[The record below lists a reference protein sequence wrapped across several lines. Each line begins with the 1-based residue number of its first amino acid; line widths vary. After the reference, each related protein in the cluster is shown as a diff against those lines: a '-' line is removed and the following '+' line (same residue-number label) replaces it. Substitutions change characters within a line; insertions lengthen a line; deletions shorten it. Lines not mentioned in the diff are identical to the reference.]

1 MVNNK
6 GYIRNQYHPFIVHHP
21 SFIINRLSR
30 LSPSH
35 TASVPPLFQSSP
47 CLLPDG
53 KLEKHVPHYAAYTYG
68 WQALPHCEH
77 DNSLTVRHKS
87 PDRATHRQD
96 AGPYLPFHQ
105 QPGYGEIATHLC
117 IFRLIRNP
125 LESFRR
131 SIRQILKQIHT
142 CQFSDLDIPNILYPN
157 IGYLG
162 KESIYR
168 L

>member
-35 TASVPPLFQSSP
+35 TASVLPLFQSSP

-77 DNSLTVRHKS
+77 DNSHDCTAQIARSSNSPAGRWAISPFFISNRAMVR
-87 PDRATHRQD
+87 
-96 AGPYLPFHQ
+96 
-105 QPGYGEIATHLC
+105 
-117 IFRLIRNP
+117 
-125 LESFRR
+125 
-131 SIRQILKQIHT
+131 
-142 CQFSDLDIPNILYPN
+142 
-157 IGYLG
+157 
-162 KESIYR
+162 
-168 L
+168 